1 MNENPERFWSH
12 CGNIHRIPSRLA
24 HNFPWKVSFQSEGF
38 TELRNYDGCMWLKL
52 LGHNVGGERN
62 REGHCTITLHTC
74 QKGFCK
80 CQFLRHWNKVLSLLA
95 ACFDLIS
102 SPSLSTKNSNY
113 GWKNYWKS
121 GVDIPTSKGQK
132 KYHSAHLS
140 EGVLQ
145 MSIFSCHWK
154 KGHCKVFFSKPKKTN
169 FLKQLEL
176 TSDWRTFLSL
186 K

>member
-80 CQFLRHWNKVLSLLA
+80 CQFFRVTAKYSLANLKDKFSKAIWIDIRLKNLFKPQITLPTNQDGLQCSFNYSLR
-95 ACFDLIS
+95 
-102 SPSLSTKNSNY
+102 
-113 GWKNYWKS
+113 
-121 GVDIPTSKGQK
+121 TSKQPLYDLK
-132 KYHSAHLS
+132 W
-140 EGVLQ
+140 Q
-145 MSIFSCHWK
+145 MSGLH
-154 KGHCKVFFSKPKKTN
+154 
-169 FLKQLEL
+169 
-176 TSDWRTFLSL
+176 TSGLPYIH
-186 K
+186 